1 MTALSTG
8 HSRGIRCGG
17 GGGCKWITHSSR
29 KQLEARERAAAP
41 TTPCGLNTKSKR
53 LSRSAVRRQSGFRRQ
68 IFLTE
73 VPCKARRR
81 SWPSQL
87 ESSSAVSLLFSLPP
101 LFSLSLSLSLWRL
114 LYVDEWIKNRACM
127 CWLYLLL
134 LVLKVAAS
142 ENIPA
147 PVCEPR
153 RGKSLLG

>member
-1 MTALSTG
+1 VRLGRLPQEHAMLARDTALEYCRLRGTQKSGAQMTALSTG
-8 HSRGIRCGG
+8 HSRGIRC

-41 TTPCGLNTKSKR
+41 TTPCGCGLNTKSKR

-87 ESSSAVSLLFSLPP
+87 ELERGLSSFLSPSSI
-101 LFSLSLSLSLWRL
+101 FSLSLSGGC
-114 LYVDEWIKNRACM
+114 CM
-127 CWLYLLL
+127 WM
-134 LVLKVAAS
+134 S
-142 ENIPA
+142 
-147 PVCEPR
+147 
-153 RGKSLLG
+153 G